1 MARPN
6 TSSFMRRYIL
16 SDDYSWANWLGQI
29 KEQAATYQL
38 LEVLNP
44 IPSESRPLKFPGIP
58 NYPNIINGVDYLTVV
73 PKNNETN
80 DNPPAEPV
88 YEFTVLKRAQFN
100 HDKAIN
106 ASERELVREKRANYS
121 RLRSFIFE
129 TLDDSNKSH
138 LYACINDTESSEF
151 GSLVHILKTHR
162 QQSESA
168 SRTGLDLKLQ
178 ELKKNK
184 SFPVIYEKQLKRLNE
199 WFDLVVRGKLANH
212 QTYTGYT
219 IIQDLLMAMRSY
231 NESMFQMHYDQMLF
245 QEKNK
250 VPADFKAWVDDLR
263 EKLSANQ
270 SHFCTKDKMSRST
283 FASLQGVNQED
294 NKITGST
301 NLKKGQDKEGPKRK
315 NQNSSYRGGKRFKA
329 RQECPCDRGCTTSWS
344 KCYHLTPIAAP
355 PNF

>member
-1 MARPN
+1 MAGPN
-6 TSSFMRRYIL
+6 TSSFMQRYIL
-16 SDDYSWANWLGQI
+16 SDDYSWANWFGQI

-38 LEVLNP
+38 LDVLNP
-44 IPSESRPLKFPGIP
+44 IPSESGPLRFSGIP
-58 NYPNIINGVDYLTVV
+58 NYPNIINEVDYLTVV
-73 PKNNETN
+73 PTNNETN
-80 DNPPAEPV
+80 KNPPAEPV

-106 ASERELVREKRANYS
+106 AAERELVREKRANYS

-129 TLDDSNKSH
+129 TLDDSNKAH
-138 LYACINDTESSEF
+138 LHACINDTESSEV

-168 SRTGLDLKLQ
+168 LRTGLDLKLQ
-178 ELKKNK
+178 ELKNK
-184 SFPVIYEKQLKRLNE
+184 SFPVIYEEQLKRLNK

-231 NESMFQMHYDQMLF
+231 NESMFQMHYDRMLF

-270 SHFCTKDKMSRST
+270 SHFVTD
-283 FASLQGVNQED
+283 QQ
-294 NKITGST
+294 
-301 NLKKGQDKEGPKRK
+301 
-315 NQNSSYRGGKRFKA
+315 
-329 RQECPCDRGCTTSWS
+329 
-344 KCYHLTPIAAP
+344 
-355 PNF
+355 